1 MSILRGKNILLGL
14 SGGIAIYKSASLL
27 RRLTRDHGCNV
38 TVVMTRSAQAFMTP
52 LIFETFS
59 GKEVITEM
67 FESRSGIVGTRH
79 IDLVQ
84 QADLIAVIPASA
96 NMIGKICAGIA
107 DDALSTMLIA
117 ARPEKTLIAPAMNHN
132 MYNHPVMQRNLAQL
146 RGLSYNLIEPET
158 GELAT
163 AEEGW
168 GVGRLPDEK
177 TLLFYLEKAL
187 YGRESSPL
195 KGKRVLVSGGPTREY
210 IDDIRFIG
218 NPSSGKMGAA
228 LAEHA
233 AKLGA
238 KVNYVTG
245 PVSIADPTGCET
257 RHVTTAEEMYRS
269 VSALYED
276 QDIVIMAAAVED
288 IRPAQ
293 RQAGKIKKSAI
304 PDKLMLER
312 TPDILSEL
320 GKRKKHQIL
329 AGFSVETENGI
340 ENSMNKLR
348 EKNLD
353 LIVLN
358 DPSDAGAAFAADT
371 NRVTIIDKNG
381 AGDTLPLMSKEET
394 AVRIWEALIKKIQ

>member
-52 LIFETFS
+52 LVFETFS

-96 NMIGKICAGIA
+96 NIIGKICAGIA

-177 TLLFYLEKAL
+177 TLLFYLEKAC
-187 YGRESSPL
+187 YAQKSPAL
-195 KGKRVLVSGGPTREY
+195 RGKKVLVSGGPTREAL
-210 IDDIRFIG
+210 DDIRFIS
-218 NPSSGKMGAA
+218 NPSSGKMGIA
-228 LAEHA
+228 LAESA
-233 AKLGA
+233 AKQGA
-238 KVNYVTG
+238 KVVYVSG
-245 PVSIADPTGCET
+245 PSSLPDPLGCET
-257 RHVTTAEEMYRS
+257 IRV
-269 VSALYED
+269 VSAEAMKTQILQHFEE
-276 QDIVIMAAAVED
+276 QDIVAMAAAVED
-288 IRPAQ
+288 IRPKVKF
-293 RQAGKIKKSAI
+293 AGKLKKQAI
-304 PDKLMLER
+304 PEQLPLER
-312 TPDILSEL
+312 TPDILALL
-320 GKRKKHQIL
+320 GKNKKKQL
-329 AGFSVETENGI
+329 LVGFSVEVEKGI
-340 ENSMNKLR
+340 EHSLKKLR

-358 DPSDAGAAFAADT
+358 DPGEPGAAFAGDT
-371 NRVTIIDKNG
+371 NRITLITPDGKANP
-381 AGDTLPLMSKEET
+381 LPLKSKEESAE
-394 AVRIWEALIKKIQ
+394 AVWEQLLKPEA